1 MANEHRTVQY
11 RGSDVQRNAY
21 IGVPNG
27 QQALDSDINYQNK
40 QLQRSSEAL
49 LQQEAATIRN
59 NERVDRISLSNQR
72 LQLEA
77 MNSRNNA
84 VLKNEQMFGEQQLNN
99 MKLREDQSLQIKQLQ
114 IMHQQKSDEF
124 KLLNQRQD
132 TESITRFGVLM
143 LPFSKTLWEQNV
155 KEQDKKAEEMKA
167 HATLDYVLNPNLGEM
182 LRVDQAQY
190 GRLAKQGEAS
200 ALAAELEKQGL
211 PNDAA
216 RIRASNPFYLH
227 TMQEMAALTAT
238 NELPD
243 FLNKVVMQAQET
255 GVLTKGDPDFAVKL
269 QAIQYD
275 GLKTFIR
282 EKGLTNMNP
291 VVVARY
297 LQGPMLQAL
306 AGVSRQY
313 NAENNRVVKEA
324 TKSQAL
330 GDAMASFS
338 TLTDA
343 TEVNKHVSQVYAQGG
358 PEALAELFNGITAQ
372 ADLLGDN
379 APVVSLMQH
388 PMMAQRFQGQYAKWE
403 ERRIQRAEANLRQQ
417 NEDNYKL
424 ATAQWDLQVG
434 RANPADLPRLREE
447 FLSQHEGS
455 LSIERYAALEKHV
468 MGTKAVDAGH
478 LQTRVDDVI
487 SLGDERDIAQAL
499 KNPAITNEMK
509 AQLQKAAQA
518 RQKEMDP
525 QAQQALKSAQNLVLG
540 KPLEGLK
547 KQYNTAVNPLFTKQI
562 DAVIKERQDELARRT
577 RIYWAQPNA
586 TIEGYQDWLAT
597 KNKDLLEA
605 PIQVDQHGRV
615 LELGKMSQV
624 PERTKT
630 IPPTAVVPYKGRNV
644 VWMTESSTREALLK
658 GSYGHINS
666 QQVVVVSPQEVVA
679 IDAQYAR
686 TGVYPPEFL
695 ALAVRARVRPDEL
708 LAHQAAIHG
717 MGGSPSLAPV
727 RSKPGD
733 ATTGVSAPGAPLSRA
748 TAQQMALSAGLSPR
762 GAIWLATNM
771 MDESSGKPT
780 AVHDGGDGYGLFG
793 HQGGRLENMKAY
805 AAAKGK
811 DISDGTMQVQFA
823 LDEIRTRYPEV
834 WRTVTAPNPSLN
846 DLWRASKAWEGFHHS
861 VYEHRFNSLRTAL
874 GE

>member
-1 MANEHRTVQY
+1 MANEFRTVQY

-21 IGVPNG
+21 VGVPNG
-27 QQALDSDINYQNK
+27 QQALDSDVNYQSK

-49 LQQEAATIRN
+49 LQQEAATIAN
-59 NERVDRISLSNQR
+59 NKRIDALALDNQQ
-72 LQLEA
+72 LQLEQ

-84 VLKNEQMFGEQQLNN
+84 VLKNEQLFGEQRLNN
-99 MKLREDQSLQIKQLQ
+99 MKMREDQSQQIRQLQ
-114 IMHQQKSDEF
+114 IVHQQKSDEL
-124 KLLNQRQD
+124 KLLNQRQEN
-132 TESITRFGVLM
+132 ESITQFGAQMVQ
-143 LPFSKTLWEQNV
+143 FSKTLWEQNV
-155 KEQDKKAEEMKA
+155 KEQQKKAEEMEA
-167 HATLDYVLNPNLGEM
+167 QATLDYVLNPNLGEM
-182 LRVDQAQY
+182 IRVDQAQY

-227 TMQEMAALTAT
+227 TMQEMTTITAT

-243 FLNKVVMQAQET
+243 YLNQVVMQAQQS
-255 GVLTKGDPDFAVKL
+255 GVLTKGDPDFSVKL

-275 GLKTFIR
+275 ALRKFVV
-282 EKGLTNMNP
+282 EKGLSKMNP

-306 AGVSRQY
+306 SGVSKQY
-313 NAENNRVVKEA
+313 NAENNRIVKEA

-330 GDAMASFS
+330 GDALASFT
-338 TLTDA
+338 TLTDPS
-343 TEVNKHVSQVYAQGG
+343 EVNKHVSQVYAQGG
-358 PEALAELFNGITAQ
+358 PEALAELFDGVTAQ

-388 PMMAQRFQGQYAKWE
+388 PMMAQRFQGNYAKWE

-417 NEDNYKL
+417 NEDNFKL

-447 FLSQHEGS
+447 FLSQHEGT

-478 LQTRVDDVI
+478 LQTRVDDII

-509 AQLQKAAQA
+509 AQLQKAAEA
-518 RQKEMDP
+518 RQKELDP
-525 QAQQALKSAQNLVLG
+525 QAQQALQSAQNLVLG
-540 KPLEGLK
+540 KPLDGIK
-547 KQYNTAVNPLFTKQI
+547 KQYNTAVNPVFTKQI

-586 TIEGYQDWLAT
+586 SLEGYQDWLTT
-597 KNKDLLEA
+597 KNKDLLES

-615 LELGKMSQV
+615 LELGKMAQA
-624 PERTKT
+624 PQRTKT
-630 IPPTAVVPYKGRNV
+630 IPPTAIVSYKGRNV
-644 VWMTESSTREALLK
+644 VWMTESATRQALLK

-666 QQVVVVSPQEVVA
+666 QQVVVLTPQEVQA
-679 IDAQYAR
+679 FD
-686 TGVYPPEFL
+686 TPDNYPHKLL
-695 ALAVRARVRPDEL
+695 ALAVRARVSPAEL
-708 LAHQAAIHG
+708 LNNQAAIHG
-717 MGGSPSLAPV
+717 MSGSAAPPTA

-733 ATTGVSAPGAPLSRA
+733 ATTGVSTPGAPLSRA

-793 HQGGRLENMKAY
+793 HQGGRLDNLKAY
-805 AAAKGK
+805 ASAKGK
-811 DISDGTMQVQFA
+811 DISDGSMQVQFA

-846 DLWRASKAWEGFHHS
+846 DLWRASKTWEGFS
-861 VYEHRFNSLRTAL
+861 EEVYNHRFNSLRTAL

>member
-1 MANEHRTVQY
+1 MANEFRTVQY

-21 IGVPNG
+21 VGVPNG
-27 QQALDSDINYQNK
+27 QQALDSDVNYQSK

-49 LQQEAATIRN
+49 LQQEAATIAN
-59 NERVDRISLSNQR
+59 NKRIDALALDNQQ
-72 LQLEA
+72 LQLEQ

-84 VLKNEQMFGEQQLNN
+84 VLKNEQLFGEQRLNN
-99 MKLREDQSLQIKQLQ
+99 MKMREDQSQQIRQLQ
-114 IMHQQKSDEF
+114 IVHQQKSDEL
-124 KLLNQRQD
+124 KLLNQRQE
-132 TESITRFGVLM
+132 TESITQFGAQMVQ
-143 LPFSKTLWEQNV
+143 FSKTLWEQNV
-155 KEQDKKAEEMKA
+155 KEQQKKAEEMEA
-167 HATLDYVLNPNLGEM
+167 QATLDYVLNPNLGEM
-182 LRVDQAQY
+182 IRVDQAQY

-200 ALAAELEKQGL
+200 ALASELEKQGL

-227 TMQEMAALTAT
+227 TMQEMATITAT
-238 NELPD
+238 NELPGYLD
-243 FLNKVVMQAQET
+243 KVALQAEQS
-255 GVLTKGDPDFAVKL
+255 GVLVKGDPDYDPKL

-275 GLKTFIR
+275 ALRKFVV
-282 EKGLTNMNP
+282 EKGLSKMNP

-306 AGVSRQY
+306 SGVSKQY
-313 NAENNRVVKEA
+313 NAENNRIVKEA

-330 GDAMASFS
+330 GDALASFT
-338 TLTDA
+338 TLTDP

-358 PEALAELFNGITAQ
+358 PEALAELFDGVTAQ

-388 PMMAQRFQGQYAKWE
+388 PMMAQRFQGNYAKWE

-417 NEDNYKL
+417 NEDNFKL

-434 RANPADLPRLREE
+434 RANPADLPRLRDE
-447 FLSQHEGS
+447 FLSQHEGT

-468 MGTKAVDAGH
+468 RGTKAVDAGH
-478 LQTRVDDVI
+478 LQTRVDDII

-509 AQLQKAAQA
+509 AQLQKAAEA
-518 RQKEMDP
+518 RKKELDP

-540 KPLEGLK
+540 KPLDGIK
-547 KQYNTAVNPLFTKQI
+547 KQYNTAVNPVFTKQI

-586 TIEGYQDWLAT
+586 SLEGYQDWLTT
-597 KNKDLLEA
+597 KNKDLLES

-615 LELGKMSQV
+615 LELGKMAQA
-624 PERTKT
+624 PQRTKT
-630 IPPTAVVPYKGRNV
+630 IPPTAIVSYKGRNV

-666 QQVVVVSPQEVVA
+666 QQVVVLTPQEVQA
-679 IDAQYAR
+679 FD
-686 TGVYPPEFL
+686 TPDNYPHKLL
-695 ALAVRARVRPDEL
+695 ALAVRARVSPAEL
-708 LAHQAAIHG
+708 LNNQAAIHG
-717 MGGSPSLAPV
+717 MSGSATPPTA

-733 ATTGVSAPGAPLSRA
+733 ATTGVSTPGAPLSRA

-793 HQGGRLENMKAY
+793 HQGGRLDNLKAY
-805 AAAKGK
+805 ASAKGK
-811 DISDGTMQVQFA
+811 DISDGSMQVQFA

-846 DLWRASKAWEGFHHS
+846 DLWRASKTWEGFS
-861 VYEHRFNSLRTAL
+861 EEVYNHRFNSLRTAL